1 MELRRRLPLQLLDT
15 AGYAVA
21 VTAVVFLVGA
31 GLAAAAG
38 RQPLVGAKWFM
49 FLVGFGLL
57 AYSAFQ
63 LRPTPKWKQDE
74 ANGDANGGLLRSDSR
89 DEQVGLQ
96 AAVARAV
103 PDGYRLPADERHSS
117 GVKLFVASVCVLV
130 TSFVME
136 TVFGIAI
143 VA

>member
-1 MELRRRLPLQLLDT
+1 MDRRRLPLQLLDT
-15 AGYAVA
+15 VGYAVA

-31 GLAAAAG
+31 GLATAAG

-74 ANGDANGGLLRSDSR
+74 QGGNETGSLLGTDT
-89 DEQVGLQ
+89 DDGQVGLQ
-96 AAVARAV
+96 AAVARIV
-103 PDGYRLPADERHSS
+103 PDDYRLPADERHSAAL
-117 GVKLFVASVCVLV
+117 KLFVASVFVLV
-130 TSFVME
+130 ASFLME
-136 TVFGIAI
+136 TVFGVAIA
-143 VA
+143 A

>member
-1 MELRRRLPLQLLDT
+1 MELRRRLPLQVLDT
-15 AGYAVA
+15 VGYAIA

-31 GLAAAAG
+31 AIAAATG

-49 FLVGFGLL
+49 FLVGFALL

-74 ANGDANGGLLRSDSR
+74 EDGNGGLLGTDT
-89 DEQVGLQ
+89 DDGQVGLQ

-103 PDGYRLPADERHSS
+103 PDDYRLPADERHSAA
-117 GVKLFVASVCVLV
+117 VKLFVASVFVLV
-130 TSFVME
+130 TSFLME

-143 VA
+143 TA

>member
-1 MELRRRLPLQLLDT
+1 MDRRRLPLQLLDT
-15 AGYAVA
+15 VGYAVA

-31 GLAAAAG
+31 GLATAAG

-74 ANGDANGGLLRSDSR
+74 EGGNGNGGLLGTDTNG
-89 DEQVGLQ
+89 QVGLQ
-96 AAVARAV
+96 AAVTRLV
-103 PDGYRLPADERHSS
+103 PDDYRLPADERHSAAL
-117 GVKLFVASVCVLV
+117 KLFVASVFVLV
-130 TSFVME
+130 ASFLME
-136 TVFGIAI
+136 TVFG
-143 VA
+143 VAVAA